1 MMQVMKSIYYY
12 EFKYKKLMIQI
23 ASSDIGA
30 VKIKIGFKREGDLI
44 NDIKGYTR
52 SIEFHED
59 FKKNE
64 DLINVLKSYL
74 NGDNPKID
82 IPWDILGTPFMHDV
96 WKSTC
101 KIPYGETKSYSDI
114 ASMAGRPKAARA
126 VGQALNRNPLLIII
140 PCHRVVSVSGIG
152 GFGSG
157 IDMKR
162 YLLNL
167 EGSFINFQGGI

>member
-1 MMQVMKSIYYY
+1 MVQV
-12 EFKYKKLMIQI
+12 

-30 VKIKIGFKREGDLI
+30 VRIKIDFNREGDLVD
-44 NDIKGYTR
+44 DIKGYTR
-52 SIEFHED
+52 DIEFHKD

-74 NGDNPKID
+74 NGDNPEMD
-82 IPWDILGTPFMHDV
+82 MPWDIPGTPFMHDV
-96 WKSTC
+96 WESTC
-101 KIPYGETKSYSDI
+101 KIPYGETKNYSDI
-114 ASMAGRPKAARA
+114 ALTAGRPKAARA

-162 YLLNL
+162 YLLNI
-167 EGSFINFQGGI
+167 EGSFINFQGRI